1 MTMSCKKL
9 FAAVPIALLM
19 ATAILYNA
27 GCGRPSS
34 NQPVPVAAEGEEHE
48 HEHVVL
54 TAEAERLAGIKLARL
69 SLESIT
75 PELRVPAEVSL
86 NPRAFYRLSTRV
98 SGRVEQLLAYE
109 GDRVRKGQV
118 VARLFS
124 LPYLEGLTELRLAA
138 ERLSRLEKMNSPDQE
153 SARAVLASARGKLRI
168 LGLSDKELD
177 RLAQQEGG
185 LALYEVTS
193 PADGQVVSTSV
204 FPGDSL
210 EAGATLMEIASY
222 ELLWIEGRVQEK
234 DLGLL
239 VAGQAAVIRSPVYP
253 GQEFQGRVTFISPAL
268 DTTSRT
274 LKVRVEVANP
284 AGRLKPGMYVDLALK
299 LDEQRMLAVPEQAVV
314 EVNGQKTV
322 FVPESPGTY
331 RPQSV
336 QTGSPVGGWLPIIS
350 GLKDGD
356 DYVAAGAFMLKAE
369 LLKHTLGEG
378 DHHHD

>member
-1 MTMSCKKL
+1 MSCKKL

-331 RPQSV
+331 RPQAV
-336 QTGSPVGGWLPIIS
+336 QTGAPVGGWLPIIS

>member
-1 MTMSCKKL
+1 MSCNKL
-9 FAAVPIALLM
+9 FAVVPIALLM

-54 TAEAERLAGIKLARL
+54 TAEAESLAGIKLARL

-336 QTGSPVGGWLPIIS
+336 QTGSPVRGWLPIIS

>member
-1 MTMSCKKL
+1 MSCKKL
-9 FAAVPIALLM
+9 FAVVPIALLM
-19 ATAILYNA
+19 AAAIIYNA

-34 NQPVPVAAEGEEHE
+34 NQPASAAAEGREPE

-54 TAEAERLAGIKLARL
+54 TAEAERVAGIKLARL

-75 PELRVPAEVSL
+75 PELRVPAEVNL

-98 SGRVEQLLAYE
+98 SGRVEQLLVYE

-124 LPYLEGLTELRLAA
+124 LPYLESLAELRLAA
-138 ERLSRLEKMNSPDQE
+138 ERLARLEKTNSPDKE
-153 SARAVLASARGKLRI
+153 AARAVLGSARDKLRI
-168 LGLSDKELD
+168 LGLADNDLD
-177 RLAQQEGG
+177 RLAKQEGG
-185 LALYEVTS
+185 LVLYEVTS

-210 EAGATLMEIASY
+210 EAGAPLMEIASY

-239 VAGQAAVIRSPVYP
+239 TKGQAAVIRSTAYP

-274 LKVRVEVANP
+274 LKVRVEVTNP
-284 AGRLKPGMYVDLALK
+284 SGRLKPGMYVDLALK
-299 LDEQRMLAVPEQAVV
+299 LDDQRMLAVPEEAVV

-322 FVPESPGTY
+322 FVPEIPGTY
-331 RPQSV
+331 RPQAV

-356 DYVAAGAFMLKAE
+356 DYVAAGAFILKAE

>member
-1 MTMSCKKL
+1 MSCKKL

>member
-1 MTMSCKKL
+1 MSCKKL
-9 FAAVPIALLM
+9 FAVVPIALLM
-19 ATAILYNA
+19 ATAMLYNA

-336 QTGSPVGGWLPIIS
+336 QTGSPVRGWLPIIS

>member
-1 MTMSCKKL
+1 MLHKKI
-9 FAAVPIALLM
+9 FAGVPIVILM
-19 ATAILYNA
+19 AAAFIYNA
-27 GCGRPSS
+27 GCGRPSF
-34 NQPVPVAAEGEEHE
+34 NQPASMEAAGGEHE
-48 HEHVVL
+48 HEHVLL
-54 TAEAERLAGIKLARL
+54 TAEAERLAGIKMARL
-69 SLESIT
+69 SLVSIT
-75 PELRVPAEVSL
+75 PELRVPAEVGL

-124 LPYLEGLTELRLAA
+124 LPYLESLAELRLAA
-138 ERLSRLEKMNSPDQE
+138 ERLARLEKTNSPDKE
-153 SARAVLASARGKLRI
+153 AARAVLWSARDKLRI
-168 LGLSDKELD
+168 LGLADQELD
-177 RLAQQEGG
+177 RLAQQPSG
-185 LALYEVTS
+185 LVLYEVTS

-204 FPGDSL
+204 FPGDSI
-210 EAGATLMEIASY
+210 EAGAPLMEIASY
-222 ELLWIEGRVQEK
+222 DLLWVEGRVQEK

-239 VAGQAAVIRSPVYP
+239 VAGQAAVITSPAYP
-253 GQEFQGRVTFISPAL
+253 GQEFQGRVTFISPYL

-274 LKVRVEVANP
+274 LKVRVEAANP
-284 AGRLKPGMYVDLALK
+284 SGRLKPGMYVDLALR
-299 LDEQRMLAVPEQAVV
+299 LAEQRMLAVPQEAVV

-331 RPQSV
+331 RPQAI
-336 QTGSPVGGWLPIIS
+336 QTGSPVGGWLPVIA
-350 GLKDGD
+350 GLSPGD

>member
-1 MTMSCKKL
+1 MSCKKL
-9 FAAVPIALLM
+9 FAVVPIALLM
-19 ATAILYNA
+19 ATAIIYNA

-138 ERLSRLEKMNSPDQE
+138 ERLSRLEKINSPDQE

-168 LGLSDKELD
+168 LGLSDKEPTAWPSRKAGWPFMKLPA
-177 RLAQQEGG
+177 RLTARWFRP
-185 LALYEVTS
+185 LF
-193 PADGQVVSTSV
+193 
-204 FPGDSL
+204 FPG
-210 EAGATLMEIASY
+210 IP
-222 ELLWIEGRVQEK
+222 WK
-234 DLGLL
+234 
-239 VAGQAAVIRSPVYP
+239 
-253 GQEFQGRVTFISPAL
+253 PA
-268 DTTSRT
+268 
-274 LKVRVEVANP
+274 P
-284 AGRLKPGMYVDLALK
+284 P
-299 LDEQRMLAVPEQAVV
+299 
-314 EVNGQKTV
+314 
-322 FVPESPGTY
+322 
-331 RPQSV
+331 
-336 QTGSPVGGWLPIIS
+336 
-350 GLKDGD
+350 
-356 DYVAAGAFMLKAE
+356 
-369 LLKHTLGEG
+369 
-378 DHHHD
+378 